1 MDIVGLFGSGDSHAC
16 IESALV
22 ACEAAFAVGVA
33 ARGAVDRDA
42 LRRALRSLLIGL
54 RVRH

>member
-1 MDIVGLFGSGDSHAC
+1 MDIVGLFGSGGSQAHLEC
-16 IESALV
+16 ALV
-22 ACEAAFAVGVA
+22 VCEVTVAAGIA

-54 RVRH
+54 RIRH